1 MLRRNLI
8 TGGVAAAGLGAWAL
22 TRPDAALPVDPL
34 MAANAQTASTD
45 PSSIM
50 DMVQGSADAPV
61 EIVEYASF
69 TCPHCANFHANV
81 YPQLKADYID
91 TGKVRFVYREV
102 YFDRFG
108 LWASIIARCGGEM
121 RFFGIADLIYEKQR
135 AWTASGDPAT
145 IVNELRKLAKTAGLT
160 DEMLDECLNDEKNAQ
175 NLVSWYQANAERDDV
190 RSTPSFLID
199 GEKYANM
206 TYDEFKTVLDEKIGG

>member
-1 MLRRNLI
+1 MKRRNVI
-8 TGGVAAAGLGAWAL
+8 AGGVAVAGLGAWAL
-22 TRPDAALPVDPL
+22 TRPSADLPADPL
-34 MAANAQTASTD
+34 GAATAQTTTAD

-61 EIVEYASF
+61 EILEYASF
-69 TCPHCANFHANV
+69 TCPHCAAFHANV

-108 LWASIIARCGGEM
+108 LWASMIARCGGEM
-121 RFFGIADLIYEKQR
+121 RFFGIADLFYEKQR
-135 AWTASGDPAT
+135 EWTASGDPAT
-145 IVNELRKLAKTAGLT
+145 IIEELRKLAKTAGMT
-160 DEMLDECLNDEKNAQ
+160 DEMLDACLNDAEKAQ
-175 NLVSWYQANAERDDV
+175 DLVGWYEANAKRDDI

-206 TYDEFKTVLDEKIGG
+206 GYSEFKAILDEKIGG